1 MNLPLFIGLRYTK
14 AKRKNHFISF
24 ISLISM
30 AGIALGVMTVIV
42 VISVMN
48 GFNKE
53 FQQRMLSTVSH
64 ATISAFKGEHLD
76 DWQNAI
82 DQVTSNPQVLGAAP
96 YIRTEGMLQGF
107 RTEGALIQGVL
118 PELESQVTEFQDA
131 MRYGVLDDLQSGEF
145 NIILGI
151 DLAAHL
157 GVGPGETVTL
167 YVPEFRTTAAGVTPR
182 LKRFTVS
189 GIFEVGMYEYDFK
202 LALIHMDDARKLL
215 RIPSGSAEGVRIKV
229 DDLMQAPQIA
239 RDLGPQLEGF
249 YRIRDWTQEHVNFFK
264 ATRTERI
271 VMFIILSM
279 IVAVAAFNILS
290 TLVMLVTEK
299 QSDVAILRTLGMSGS
314 QVMGIFMISGTLIG
328 LIGTSIG
335 TALGIIVALNINS
348 IIQTLE
354 SWFNTEFL
362 SKEVYYITEISADL
376 HTSDVLTI
384 VGIAFGLSILATIY
398 PAWRASR
405 VEPAEALRYE

>member
-30 AGIALGVMTVIV
+30 GGIALGVMTVIV

-53 FQQRMLSTVSH
+53 FQDRILSTVSH
-64 ATISAFKGEHLD
+64 ATISAFKGDHLYE
-76 DWQNAI
+76 WQNAVDI
-82 DQVTSNPQVLGAAP
+82 VKHSPNVLGAAP
-96 YIRTEGMLQGF
+96 YIQTEGMLQGS

-118 PELESQVTEFQDA
+118 PELETEVTEFQEA
-131 MRYGVLDDLQSGEF
+131 MVYGSLDDLKGGEF
-145 NIILGI
+145 NIILGA

-167 YVPEFRTTAAGVTPR
+167 YVPEFRTTAVGVTPR

-202 LALIHMDDARKLL
+202 LALVHLEDTRRLM
-215 RIPSGSAEGVRIKV
+215 RIPKGAAEGVRIKV
-229 DDLMQAPQIA
+229 DDLMQAPKIA
-239 RDLGPQLEGF
+239 RDLAPDLDGF

-264 ATRTERI
+264 ATRTERM

-299 QSDVAILRTLGMSGS
+299 QSDVAILRTLGMSSS
-314 QVMGIFMISGTLIG
+314 QIMGIFMVSGTLIG
-328 LIGTSIG
+328 LIGTAIG
-335 TALGIIVALNINS
+335 TLFGITTALNINS

-362 SKEVYYITEISADL
+362 SKDVYYITEISADL
-376 HTSDVLTI
+376 QTSDVLTI

-398 PAWRASR
+398 PAWRAAR